1 MQAAFR
7 FFVRPIIRSALGALG
22 VIFMGKTAKNP
33 TAPKENSSL
42 MTLAGIPDGV
52 REAAPA
58 LLMARIGSIF
68 ASTPAAATFSWLGA
82 AVVAAAYWQESVQA
96 GLVLWLA
103 ALALIAGI
111 RIAAAIA
118 FRRGVPKHW
127 PPARWAAVVSI
138 LNGLLG
144 TACGIACYWLTDVGE
159 QYQLVVLCCFV
170 MAIAVGSFSSIAY
183 WPAHAAMYVPIFVL
197 IAAGFL
203 RMARPEGN
211 YLALGTMLLCGLVA
225 YMARSLG
232 RSVVLSMRLSIENQL
247 LADRLRGHLLALE
260 QANLELTE
268 LSATDPLTGLANRRR
283 LDARLDVEWQ
293 RSLHS
298 SRSIGLMIVDVDH
311 FKAYNDRHGHTAGDD
326 CLQLISEVL
335 RHNVRHGIGLAA
347 RYAGDEFA
355 VVLPGADLAATD
367 VIAGR
372 IRDGVVALNTSIPG
386 VLREVTVSIGIAAIV
401 PGFRSSARDLVAAAD
416 AALYEAK
423 RSGRNRVQTAKVT
436 A

>member
-1 MQAAFR
+1 MTIDVGHDESR
-7 FFVRPIIRSALGALG
+7 E
-22 VIFMGKTAKNP
+22 TAQ
-33 TAPKENSSL
+33 
-42 MTLAGIPDGV
+42 
-52 REAAPA
+52 A
-58 LLMARIGSIF
+58 LLLTRIGSVF

-82 AVVAAAYWQESVQA
+82 AVVAAAYWQEGVQT
-96 GLVLWLA
+96 GLMLWLA
-103 ALALIAGI
+103 ALAVIAGI
-111 RIAAAIA
+111 RITAVIA

-127 PPARWAAVVSI
+127 TPARWAVVVSI

-144 TACGIACYWLTDVGE
+144 VACGIACYWLTDIGE

-203 RMARPEGN
+203 RMARPEGV
-211 YLALGTMLLCGLVA
+211 YLAIGTMQLCGLVG

-232 RSVVLSMRLSIENQL
+232 HRVVLSMRLSIENQFL
-247 LADRLRGHLLALE
+247 VDRLRDHLLALE

-283 LDARLDVEWQ
+283 LGAWLDVEWQ
-293 RSLHS
+293 RSLHA
-298 SRSIGLMIVDVDH
+298 SRSLGLMIIDIDH

-326 CLQLISEVL
+326 CLQLVSEVL
-335 RHNVRHGIGLAA
+335 RRHVRHGIDLSA

-355 VVLPGADLAATD
+355 VVLPGADLATVE

-372 IRDGVVALNTSIPG
+372 IRSGVIALHAAVPG
-386 VLREVTVSIGIAAIV
+386 VLREVTVSIGIAATV
-401 PGFRSSARDLVAAAD
+401 PGFRSSTRDLIAAAD

-423 RSGRNRVQTAKVT
+423 RDGRNRVQTARV
-436 A
+436 AA